1 MLKIPLLLLVLCITC
16 SCSTNTVEVD
26 KKVDNLT
33 AFTKLYGYVKH
44 FYPSD
49 EAQDI
54 DWDSFAI
61 YGSQYVLPARNNE
74 ELSKLLND
82 LFLPIV
88 PDIKLYTQTKPELNL
103 GEVISGRKT
112 TFWQYNGYNNTQG
125 SSVYNSIRTNR
136 PIKIDKTAPNNPLW
150 AVLYPQIPIS
160 NDEDTKIRLSFKIW
174 QADNDSLTTY
184 MYIVYNGDYAG
195 EDLNQSG
202 WTEKSFELE
211 GKANQNEPL
220 GISFVDFEHVML
232 DDFLVEDWHNGTW
245 RRVFFSD
252 FSKEEIG
259 DLPSDFSVNISP
271 TYGVKSSNVDI
282 LIDSN
287 MDKKRMSI
295 QKTNSAENYTL
306 GFIDKIFS
314 EELLYGQVLDKE
326 LIPGLNCYFPMVLQ
340 CDMKHT
346 YPIADKTKLDELKQ
360 KYSVYDMHD
369 RDSQGVWFASIIK
382 YWNELNFFYPYFE
395 YNICDWDKELPL
407 SLERT
412 LESKNFLE
420 YRQALRLLM
429 SKTEDGHAFL
439 SDNSLNTKLPPFNT
453 YPINGKWLVTSVLD
467 DSLASL
473 LGDEVVKING
483 ENFSKLMQENRP
495 YYISSNPE
503 TTNLRL
509 FRNFMRTYQDSV
521 ATFTFKTT
529 SEKSEFE
536 YTKEIPSV
544 EYVLKNLLTKPEKVI
559 HYPNEIVYLNTNII
573 NNKELDEIIPD
584 LLNAKGI
591 ILDLR
596 FYPSISPKLLSNLL
610 TEADSLTGL
619 VIKRYIQPKEELP
632 ILNEDELVWALQP
645 AEPHIGAKIIALC
658 GRSSQSY
665 CEVYLSVLK
674 HNKLATLVGQPTAGA
689 NGNVIDTPL
698 PGELKVNWTGML
710 VRNPDKSRFFGVG
723 IIPDVIVDKT
733 VDDIKNGRDPE
744 LEKALELLR
753 LAQE

>member
-1 MLKIPLLLLVLCITC
+1 MLKVPFFVLVLLLVC
-16 SCSTNTVEVD
+16 SCSTNKIVED

-33 AFTKLYGYVKH
+33 AFTKLYGFVKH

-54 DWDSFAI
+54 DWDSFAV
-61 YGSQYVLPARNNE
+61 YGSQYVMPARNNE
-74 ELSKLLND
+74 ELSKLLSD

-88 PDIKLYTQTKPELNL
+88 PDLKLYSQTKPDLTL
-103 GEVISGRKT
+103 GDILPGRKT
-112 TFWQYNGYNNTQG
+112 TFWQYEGYNNINRP
-125 SSVYNSIRTNR
+125 SVYRSIRTNR
-136 PIKIDKTAPNNPLW
+136 PMKIDKTPLRQPIWTILCPQLPNY
-150 AVLYPQIPIS
+150 V
-160 NDEDTKIRLSFKIW
+160 DGDTKIRVSFKICK
-174 QADNDSLTTY
+174 ADSDSLATA
-184 MYIVYNGDYAG
+184 IHVLFGGDYVG
-195 EDLNQSG
+195 EELSQSG

-211 GKANQNEPL
+211 GKAKQNEPL
-220 GISFVDFEHVML
+220 AMSFVNLEHLML
-232 DDFLVEDWHNGTW
+232 DDFLVEEWHKGTW

-252 FSKEEIG
+252 FSKEDIG
-259 DLPSDFSVNISP
+259 DLPSNFIVNISP
-271 TYGVKSSNVDI
+271 INRGISSNVDI
-282 LIDSN
+282 LIENN
-287 MDKKRMSI
+287 MGNKRMSI

-314 EELLYGQVLDKE
+314 EELPYGQVLDKE

-360 KYSVYDMHD
+360 KYSVYDMHN
-369 RDSQGVWFASIIK
+369 RDNRGVWFAGIIK

-395 YNICDWDKELPL
+395 YNICDWDNEL
-407 SLERT
+407 SLCLDRT

-439 SDNSLNTKLPPFNT
+439 SDSSLNTKLPPFNT

-495 YYISSNPE
+495 YYISSNSE

-521 ATFTFKTT
+521 ANFTFKTT

-559 HYPNEIVYLNTNII
+559 HYPNEIVYLNANIM
-573 NNKELDEIIPD
+573 NDKELDEIMPD

-610 TEADSLTGL
+610 TEADSLTGP

-632 ILNEDELVWALQP
+632 RLNEDRLVWALQP

-658 GRSSQSY
+658 GRNSQSY
-665 CEVYLSVLK
+665 CEAYLSVLQ

-698 PGELKVNWTGML
+698 PGDLKASWTGML

-723 IIPDVIVDKT
+723 IIPDVIVEKT
-733 VDDIKNGRDPE
+733 VDDIKNGRDLE
-744 LEKALELLR
+744 LEKALGILSPI
-753 LAQE
+753 QN